1 MRTETRKTRDEL
13 SLGKRV
19 GTDKTIS
26 GGCEKMANRPPI
38 FAARDVFIYAFV
50 FVLVFGLFLG
60 FVILPKKSEAK
71 GFLITIDG
79 KEAFSLEYSYPENYS
94 ISPEFAEFIE
104 VSLSENTV
112 TIKGVPEKNA
122 VNVLTFDREK
132 HTVKMTKSN
141 CSHSSPCVSFPAISG
156 SGSIICAPRK
166 IVVKP
171 TGGKFSPSSPST
183 GYLVSG
189 RLCI

>member
-1 MRTETRKTRDEL
+1 MRTETRNTRDEL
-13 SLGKRV
+13 SLGNPDEKV
-19 GTDKTIS
+19 NEKC
-26 GGCEKMANRPPI
+26 GGCEKKANRPPF
-38 FAARDVFIYAFV
+38 FAARDTFIYAFV
-50 FVLVFGLFLG
+50 IVLVFVLFLC

-79 KEAFSLEYSYPENYS
+79 KEAFSLEYSRPESYS
-94 ISPEFAEFIE
+94 LSPEFSEFIE

-112 TIKGVPEKNA
+112 TIKGFSEENA

-132 HTVKMTKSN
+132 RTVKMTYSN